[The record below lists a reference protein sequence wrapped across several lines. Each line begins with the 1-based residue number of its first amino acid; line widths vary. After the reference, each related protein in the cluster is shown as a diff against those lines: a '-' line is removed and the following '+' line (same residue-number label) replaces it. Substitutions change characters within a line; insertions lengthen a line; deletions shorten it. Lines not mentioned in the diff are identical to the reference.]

1 MAPDIVRW
9 RVITCK
15 QIHFFSESDNI
26 VPKSLYKSWQSIP
39 NVISSENLGLVQE
52 GVSIKWVGISGHS
65 HSSFLLD
72 PQVYIKVLEKE
83 YSSEE
88 VD

>member
-1 MAPDIVRW
+1 
-9 RVITCK
+9 
-15 QIHFFSESDNI
+15 
-26 VPKSLYKSWQSIP
+26 
-39 NVISSENLGLVQE
+39 LVQE